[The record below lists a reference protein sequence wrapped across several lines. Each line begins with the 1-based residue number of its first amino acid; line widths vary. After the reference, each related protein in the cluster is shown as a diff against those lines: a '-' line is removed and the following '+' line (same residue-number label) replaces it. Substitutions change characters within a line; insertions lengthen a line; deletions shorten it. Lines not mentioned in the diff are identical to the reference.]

1 MIATVDEGLLALR
14 ALLED
19 PERWTQHAQ
28 ARDANGSPCGP
39 DLPEARSWCLKG
51 GTYKAADDYGA
62 LAEAMMRALS
72 RRLPGNTYTGRP
84 VALGIFNDFSTHAQV
99 LALIDGAR
107 R

>member
-39 DLPEARSWCLKG
+39 DLPEARSWCLAAG
-51 GTYKAADDYGA
+51 VYKVTATASPELTAG
-62 LAEAMMRALS
+62 MMRALEC
-72 RRLPGNTYTGRP
+72 RLPADACMGRP
-84 VALGIFNDFSTHAQV
+84 ELGFFNDHSTHAQV
-99 LALIDGAR
+99 LALIDAAR
-107 R
+107 A